1 MQTPT
6 IFAVPALP
14 TLALALALAF
24 ALGVAPGLAHGDH
37 SPGEFGWE
45 DGDQSYDRARRA
57 RESGQ
62 VLILEEIFKR
72 ATARF
77 PGRVVD
83 AELETENGV
92 LVYELKILDA
102 KGRLIKVH
110 MDARRGVVLDKAVG
124 GGKD

>member
-14 TLALALALAF
+14 LLALTLAL
-24 ALGVAPGLAHGDH
+24 GVVPGLARGDH
-37 SPGEFGWE
+37 SPGDFGWE

-57 RESGQ
+57 RASGQ
-62 VLILEEIFKR
+62 ALTLEEIFKL
-72 ATARF
+72 ATTRF

-83 AELETENGV
+83 AELESKDGV
-92 LVYELKILDA
+92 FVYELKILNA

-110 MDARRGVVLDKAVG
+110 LDARHGAILDKAE
-124 GGKD
+124 DDD